1 MASVAPSPQVVVE
14 RSVVAGSVS
23 EWKKTDRAW
32 PPFSE
37 DLVGSSVK
45 VLVDGASLA
54 AEIIEVAEAM
64 AELDGLNG
72 VCIRY
77 LDEHAD
83 EEWHGYGTEDI
94 LFVREAVEGGAGDV
108 VVAGTLV
115 AGPVVAGLYTGQ
127 PHIKHPP
134 QHFCSYCGVWM
145 SGDPES
151 LRRHYE
157 GARHNDRVAKKK
169 EGNACWAIC
178 CGNCCASYAC
188 GNCSCSC
195 GECCSCL
202 EECCS
207 CLCCQ

>member
-1 MASVAPSPQVVVE
+1 MASVAPSPEVVVDGSVVE
-14 RSVVAGSVS
+14 DSVVA
-23 EWKKTDRAW
+23 
-32 PPFSE
+32 
-37 DLVGSSVK
+37 
-45 VLVDGASLA
+45 
-54 AEIIEVAEAM
+54 
-64 AELDGLNG
+64 
-72 VCIRY
+72 
-77 LDEHAD
+77 
-83 EEWHGYGTEDI
+83 
-94 LFVREAVEGGAGDV
+94 GGAGDV
-108 VVAGTLV
+108 VVAGSLV
-115 AGPVVAGLYTGQ
+115 AGPVVAGLVTGP
-127 PHIKHPP
+127 PHSKQPP

-169 EGNACWAIC
+169 EGNSCWAIC

-195 GECCSCL
+195 GDGCCSCL